1 MIDQHTS
8 LRGGAAGLPVRPRTG
23 RLLVLAAVF
32 VCAACGLVYEL
43 ELVALASYLIGDS
56 VTQASVVLSVMV
68 FAMGIGSLLAKRLRC
83 HAAVGFGLL
92 EAALALIGGS
102 SALVLYASFAWLGES
117 QYVLVGFSLA
127 IGVLIGAEIPLLM
140 TLIQRVDRQDA
151 GGAVADL
158 FAADYVGALVGGLAF
173 PFLLLPMLGQ
183 LTGTLFTGSVNAAAG
198 GALVLWVFRR
208 DLSARSRWLLVLAN
222 VSVIAVLATATVLV
236 DDFERAARRAVYGD
250 QVRVAVQTGVQEVV
264 LTGADRDSLDLY
276 LDGRLRVSAR
286 DEYRY
291 HEALVH
297 PAMNGPRAR
306 VLILGG
312 GDGLAAREVL
322 RYDDVRSVTVVELDP
337 EVTRLARTDP
347 ALSELNGHAFRDPR
361 LTVVSADA
369 FPWLRADRGRY
380 DVVVSDLPDPGIT
393 ASTKLYSAEFYGLV
407 AEALAPDGRLVVHAG
422 PLGARPQTFWTVE
435 ASVRAGGLAPR
446 PYRVTGRYGGFAA
459 SPDRGGDDD
468 REREDWGFLLAGPG
482 AAPQVVL
489 GTGGPKPRSLE
500 GPELRE
506 GAREAAV
513 ARLPGLAP
521 STLTHPRYWEEV

>member
-1 MIDQHTS
+1 
-8 LRGGAAGLPVRPRTG
+8 
-23 RLLVLAAVF
+23 
-32 VCAACGLVYEL
+32 
-43 ELVALASYLIGDS
+43 
-56 VTQASVVLSVMV
+56 
-68 FAMGIGSLLAKRLRC
+68 
-83 HAAVGFGLL
+83 
-92 EAALALIGGS
+92 
-102 SALVLYASFAWLGES
+102 
-117 QYVLVGFSLA
+117 
-127 IGVLIGAEIPLLM
+127 
-140 TLIQRVDRQDA
+140 
-151 GGAVADL
+151 
-158 FAADYVGALVGGLAF
+158 
-173 PFLLLPMLGQ
+173 
-183 LTGTLFTGSVNAAAG
+183 
-198 GALVLWVFRR
+198 
-208 DLSARSRWLLVLAN
+208 
-222 VSVIAVLATATVLV
+222 
-236 DDFERAARRAVYGD
+236 
-250 QVRVAVQTGVQEVV
+250 
-264 LTGADRDSLDLY
+264 
-276 LDGRLRVSAR
+276 
-286 DEYRY
+286 
-291 HEALVH
+291 
-297 PAMNGPRAR
+297 MNGPRAR

-489 GTGGPKPRSLE
+489 GAGGPKPRSLE
-500 GPELRE
+500 SPELRE
-506 GAREAAV
+506 GAREAASPGCR
-513 ARLPGLAP
+513 ASLP
-521 STLTHPRYWEEV
+521 RR